1 MEKQKIQPKY
11 IGEKET
17 GRYLHDDG
25 KEDVFNTTFCQKAW
39 FRQSFLNHVS
49 VILYNNLRLV
59 NDSGAPNEN
68 IVQNH

>member
-25 KEDVFNTTFCQKAW
+25 KEGAFNTTFCQKAR
-39 FRQSFLNHVS
+39 FCQSFFNNCQLFLI
-49 VILYNNLRLV
+49 VI
-59 NDSGAPNEN
+59 
-68 IVQNH
+68 